1 MHTPC
6 GDTSRTRIVV
16 GFDGSEAA
24 IRALACAAEEIAP
37 GGTLTLVSVEPTA
50 HSAGILS
57 EDLLSASPHADRLLA
72 EALPSLGVHE
82 DITVEPMARKGDPAA
97 ILLEAARDA
106 QADLIVIGRRGRDF
120 AARALLGSVAQRV
133 VNQAPCDVLVV
144 A

>member
-1 MHTPC
+1 MHTPSR
-6 GDTSRTRIVV
+6 DTSRTRIVV

-24 IRALACAAEEIAP
+24 VRALGRAAEEIAS

-50 HSAGILS
+50 HSAGIRS
-57 EDLLSASPHADRLLA
+57 EDLLSASPDPARLLA
-72 EALPSLGVHE
+72 EPLPSLGVRE
-82 DITVEPMARKGDPAA
+82 DITVEPMAGKGDPAA

-106 QADLIVIGRRGRDF
+106 HADLIVIGRRGRDF
-120 AARALLGSVAQRV
+120 AARALLGSVAQRI